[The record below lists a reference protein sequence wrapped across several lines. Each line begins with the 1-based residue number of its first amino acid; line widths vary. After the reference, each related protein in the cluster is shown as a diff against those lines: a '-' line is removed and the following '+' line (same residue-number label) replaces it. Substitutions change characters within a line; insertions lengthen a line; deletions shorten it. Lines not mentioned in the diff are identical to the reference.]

1 MKDLMAGLT
10 LDFDEFIGI
19 DFLSMYHTTIGELL
33 VFGRVCEWSGR
44 SLRWLGAI
52 FPFQSRSLR
61 GKARSLGS
69 QGFMALQR
77 PRGREDFR
85 EKLGDL
91 YGSCDP
97 RWCVAGDFNVIFDSP
112 KEKASDG
119 RITSSMRV
127 FNKFIDDLLSLVR
140 SILVLVV
147 ELQQGLIGSYSS
159 RIGLIVRGKWED
171 YCFMGNLRALKGN
184 CRVWNRE
191 VFENVNTRKK
201 EITAGIED
209 TMSWSWKIL
218 WIVLWKGERNVLK
231 GEFADLIR
239 KESIS
244 WGQKVK
250 VKWSREGECNG
261 LVEKGEAFC
270 SCIDWCP
277 ILTKEDEELVGP
289 FTLEE
294 IRKAVSERDRNKASG
309 SPVFLASLLEEED
322 LDHFLWSSQFA
333 RRRGTMGY
341 FRGLEKDLSFGS
353 KWSKAGVV
361 SVSLE
366 RQVLGLKEELG
377 ESNINSDSDKVK
389 KKKKRKKST
398 QQRIEESSIKDE
410 AGEYENRT
418 ETFMKEASPV
428 SNSGSENF
436 FEKRTIALEDAENE
450 RTDNILRENSDRKI
464 LESDNGKVDRRKI
477 KRKKQLL
484 KEAANA
490 DMRGICYLSRVPP
503 HMDPLRLRQI
513 LSQYGE
519 IQRIYLAPEDAASQ
533 VQRKRAGGFRGQFFS
548 EGWVEFTDKR
558 VAKKVAN
565 MLNGEPI
572 GGRKR
577 SSFYYDLWNI
587 KYLSKFKWDDLTEE
601 TAYKHAIREQK
612 LALEISAAKRER
624 DSYLAKVDKSRAL
637 NSIEERLKKKQKL
650 REDSEMNSLDD
661 SQKLPKLIRSF
672 PQTQP
677 VADVAVQNKQRLST
691 NVLARVEF
699 SMIIKM
705 VKSDF

>member
-1 MKDLMAGLT
+1 MKLPPLQMSKEESSEVNLTTDCNPESSKKRAKSRKNKKKQLLMKGVDVMEMKD
-10 LDFDEFIGI
+10 
-19 DFLSMYHTTIGELL
+19 
-33 VFGRVCEWSGR
+33 
-44 SLRWLGAI
+44 
-52 FPFQSRSLR
+52 
-61 GKARSLGS
+61 
-69 QGFMALQR
+69 
-77 PRGREDFR
+77 
-85 EKLGDL
+85 
-91 YGSCDP
+91 
-97 RWCVAGDFNVIFDSP
+97 
-112 KEKASDG
+112 
-119 RITSSMRV
+119 
-127 FNKFIDDLLSLVR
+127 VR
-140 SILVLVV
+140 SV
-147 ELQQGLIGSYSS
+147 Q
-159 RIGLIVRGKWED
+159 
-171 YCFMGNLRALKGN
+171 
-184 CRVWNRE
+184 
-191 VFENVNTRKK
+191 
-201 EITAGIED
+201 
-209 TMSWSWKIL
+209 
-218 WIVLWKGERNVLK
+218 
-231 GEFADLIR
+231 
-239 KESIS
+239 
-244 WGQKVK
+244 
-250 VKWSREGECNG
+250 
-261 LVEKGEAFC
+261 
-270 SCIDWCP
+270 
-277 ILTKEDEELVGP
+277 
-289 FTLEE
+289 
-294 IRKAVSERDRNKASG
+294 
-309 SPVFLASLLEEED
+309 
-322 LDHFLWSSQFA
+322 
-333 RRRGTMGY
+333 
-341 FRGLEKDLSFGS
+341 
-353 KWSKAGVV
+353 
-361 SVSLE
+361 
-366 RQVLGLKEELG
+366 LG

-450 RTDNILRENSDRKI
+450 RTDNILREKSDRKI

-691 NVLARVEF
+691 NVLARVF
-699 SMIIKM
+699 GS
-705 VKSDF
+705 S